1 MPKRKTHE
9 EFIEEM
15 RIKHPNIEV
24 LDKYVDNNT
33 KIKVRCKVDGHEWYS
48 TRRRLINQNHGCPKC
63 YGNNKKS
70 HEDFIKEFY
79 EKNPNA
85 ENIEILSE
93 YKNNKTK
100 IKCCC
105 KVDGHIWYAIGDS
118 LLRGH
123 GCPKCAGNINKNH
136 EQFVEEM
143 KFINPNIE
151 ILGEYINCKTK
162 IKCRCRI
169 DGEIWYPI
177 PSDLLKGK
185 GCNKCAIRNN
195 TGENH
200 YNWKSNLTED
210 ERVLSRKN
218 HEYNQFVKTV
228 LEYFNYT
235 CQLSGQYGGKLSVH
249 HLNGYNWCIE
259 GRMDINNV
267 IVITKEIHK
276 EFHDI
281 YGRGN
286 NTKEQFEEFIQN
298 YYNKDLEDRDIV

>member
-1 MPKRKTHE
+1 MPRRKTHE

-24 LDKYVDNNT
+24 LDKYVDNGT
-33 KIKVRCKVDGHEWYS
+33 KIKVHCKIDGYEWYS
-48 TRRRLINQNHGCPKC
+48 TRRKLINKNHGCPKC
-63 YGNNKKS
+63 AGRNKKS
-70 HEDFIKEFY
+70 HEEFIEEFY

-85 ENIEILSE
+85 ENIEIL
-93 YKNNKTK
+93 
-100 IKCCC
+100 
-105 KVDGHIWYAIGDS
+105 
-118 LLRGH
+118 
-123 GCPKCAGNINKNH
+123 
-136 EQFVEEM
+136 
-143 KFINPNIE
+143 
-151 ILGEYINCKTK
+151 GEYINNKTK

-169 DGEIWYPI
+169 DGEIWYPT
-177 PSDLLKGK
+177 PSDLLRGHN
-185 GCNKCAIRNN
+185 CPKCVIRNIS
-195 TGENH
+195 GKNH
-200 YNWKSNLTED
+200 YNWNSNLTED
-210 ERVLSRKN
+210 ERILSRKN
-218 HEYNQFVKTV
+218 YEYKQFVKTS

-235 CQLSGQYGGKLSVH
+235 CQLSGQHGGKLSVH
-249 HLNGYNWCIE
+249 HLNGYNWCVE